1 MFTFTLPGV
10 IVRSMCTIF
19 LTAVFILITSPGLTQ
34 LGWVQVPS
42 PDPSATRNMIRG
54 LSGTSSSDVWAVG
67 SYEEV
72 FNYNPYNVQ
81 HDLLLHWN
89 GTVWQQFPALHL
101 STTLDDLWDVEAI
114 SANDVWAAGAYND
127 FATTRAEL
135 LHFDGASWTNQ
146 PLPFI
151 TGGSFLNAL
160 HAISAVDIWAAGSQA
175 GSPTRPCYVIHY
187 NGSSWT
193 EIPVPAVGVYRNR
206 FSDIHGISSNDIWA
220 AGHWGNSYGDF
231 HALIMHWNGTNW
243 SNITLPSSIVSQLS
257 EVLSI
262 KMIAANDVWAVGYYL
277 AGGMF
282 KIHWDGNSWTEIIPA
297 NGGGGAFAPLSSNNV
312 FSVGGE
318 ISHWNGSAWTI
329 VDGLTQFSYP
339 SLGSTVVFSNGEIW
353 AGGRTVDASNNFFSL
368 IYRSVNNVPVFT
380 GGTTQTWNITT
391 SSTNNS
397 ADDLLL
403 TTDADVSQVLT
414 YFVVTSPAHGALTG
428 LPATVITNNGSAI
441 PTGITYTPAPGYT
454 GTDQFVIKVA
464 AGPVNS
470 ETTINVNVVGALPV
484 TLIDFKVSRENNC
497 ALLKWTTASES
508 NTQKFEI
515 GHSEDGVRFI
525 NIGNIPAQGNSSTPH
540 SYSFIH
546 SSPVPGRNFYRLKLV
561 DLDGRTDVF
570 PMQYVHFDAGIWQPI
585 ILLSNPVQNSKLD
598 LRINAKGNYQLN
610 VYNAQGQKILTKN
623 INNTATGSRY
633 SVELPNTEK
642 GIFILALVNGKQ
654 RYTFKLVVQ

>member
-1 MFTFTLPGV
+1 MITFTLTGV
-10 IVRSMCTIF
+10 IDRSMRNIF
-19 LTAVFILITSPGLTQ
+19 LTAAFILITIPGLTQ

-54 LSGTSSSDVWAVG
+54 MSGTSSSDVWAVG

-89 GTVWQQFPALHL
+89 GAVWQQFPALHL
-101 STTLDDLWDVEAI
+101 SATLDDLWDVEAI
-114 SANDVWAAGAYND
+114 SANNVWAVGAYND

-135 LHFDGASWTNQ
+135 LHYDGISWTNQ

-160 HAISAVDIWAAGSQA
+160 HAINASDIWAAGGQS
-175 GSPTRPCYVIHY
+175 GSPTRPCFVIHY

-193 EIPVPAVGVYRNR
+193 EITVPPVGVYRNR
-206 FSDIHGISSNDIWA
+206 FNDIHGISSNDIWA

-243 SNITLPSSIVSQLS
+243 SNISLPSSIVSQLS

-262 KMIAANDVWAVGYYL
+262 KMIAANDVWAVGYYS

-329 VDGLTQFSYP
+329 VDGLTQLSYP

-380 GGTTQTWNITT
+380 
-391 SSTNNS
+391 
-397 ADDLLL
+397 
-403 TTDADVSQVLT
+403 
-414 YFVVTSPAHGALTG
+414 
-428 LPATVITNNGSAI
+428 
-441 PTGITYTPAPGYT
+441 
-454 GTDQFVIKVA
+454 
-464 AGPVNS
+464 
-470 ETTINVNVVGALPV
+470 
-484 TLIDFKVSRENNC
+484 
-497 ALLKWTTASES
+497 
-508 NTQKFEI
+508 
-515 GHSEDGVRFI
+515 
-525 NIGNIPAQGNSSTPH
+525 
-540 SYSFIH
+540 
-546 SSPVPGRNFYRLKLV
+546 
-561 DLDGRTDVF
+561 
-570 PMQYVHFDAGIWQPI
+570 
-585 ILLSNPVQNSKLD
+585 
-598 LRINAKGNYQLN
+598 
-610 VYNAQGQKILTKN
+610 
-623 INNTATGSRY
+623 
-633 SVELPNTEK
+633 
-642 GIFILALVNGKQ
+642 
-654 RYTFKLVVQ
+654 